1 MKVKIG
7 IKIHDAEL
15 EPIMLILTEKDKRN
29 IKNMDN
35 TSSLYCTFP
44 DDLHSDEIYEFTQ
57 NWISEK
63 GGISL
68 EKKDIDKVTTS
79 RLDMALRMV
88 GVSLNMSL
96 IDKIIDLVEVIE
108 DKGDDVS
115 LKDIVKL
122 QEQWEAFNGL
132 KIHKDDQLFKYDIRN
147 TIQWCLNHVNKGKD
161 GEEKK
166 ALVEHLKGLGAFD
179 K

>member
-15 EPIMLILTEKDKRN
+15 EPIMLILTENDKNN
-29 IKNMDN
+29 IKNMDH
-35 TSSLYCTFP
+35 TSSLYCKFP

-68 EKKDIDKVTTS
+68 AKKDIDKVTTS

-88 GVSLNMSL
+88 GVSLNMTL

-115 LKDIVKL
+115 LRDIVKL
-122 QEQWEAFNGL
+122 QEQWEGFNGF
-132 KIHKDDQLFKYDIRN
+132 KIDKNDQVFKYDIRN

-166 ALVEHLKGLGAFD
+166 ALVEHLKSLGAFD